1 MLKVAT
7 YTSFQQLPPAYL
19 PLFEHWGARS
29 FFYGTDWFQNLLENA
44 LGADDRVRIYGL
56 ALNDGSGAP
65 VAALPTR
72 YQARTAPWRPRKL
85 ISLTSFYTS
94 LFGPVLSDDRLS
106 ATDILGELARAI
118 GQETPRWDVVDLKPL
133 DADSPLFAQL
143 ADAFRAA
150 GMVVQTYFCFGNWYY
165 PVNGR
170 SYQEYMK
177 SLRSSV
183 RNIAGSKNKKI
194 ERSGRVRTEII
205 TGGAGLE
212 SAIQIYEQV
221 YAASWKVQEPYPN
234 FVPGLIRT
242 CAGMGWLRLG
252 LAYVDGEPAAA
263 QFWILKHGIA
273 SIYKIAY
280 DRRFSDLSVG
290 TYLTTKLLERVIDVD
305 KVREIDYLSGD
316 DRYKSDWMS
325 HRRER
330 WGIMAFNPRTL
341 HGFVEMLR
349 HVGGRTV
356 KNAWRG
362 RRISQGQTGTKV
374 PSARSLLGSR

>member
-133 DADSPLFAQL
+133 
-143 ADAFRAA
+143 
-150 GMVVQTYFCFGNWYY
+150 
-165 PVNGR
+165 
-170 SYQEYMK
+170 
-177 SLRSSV
+177 
-183 RNIAGSKNKKI
+183 
-194 ERSGRVRTEII
+194 
-205 TGGAGLE
+205 
-212 SAIQIYEQV
+212 
-221 YAASWKVQEPYPN
+221 
-234 FVPGLIRT
+234 
-242 CAGMGWLRLG
+242 
-252 LAYVDGEPAAA
+252 
-263 QFWILKHGIA
+263 
-273 SIYKIAY
+273 
-280 DRRFSDLSVG
+280 
-290 TYLTTKLLERVIDVD
+290 
-305 KVREIDYLSGD
+305 
-316 DRYKSDWMS
+316 
-325 HRRER
+325 
-330 WGIMAFNPRTL
+330 
-341 HGFVEMLR
+341 
-349 HVGGRTV
+349 
-356 KNAWRG
+356 
-362 RRISQGQTGTKV
+362 
-374 PSARSLLGSR
+374 